1 MSMDGAA
8 AEEAAAR
15 FLVRHGLTIV
25 TRNYRCRFG
34 EIDVIANDGN
44 TMVFVEVK
52 ARSGKGFGGS
62 IYSITPAKQRK
73 LLAAA
78 QHYLASLGRE
88 PACRFD
94 AILFDGSGDPTWLR
108 NILEA

>member
-1 MSMDGAA
+1 MSIDGAA
-8 AEEAAAR
+8 AEAVAAR
-15 FLVRHGLTIV
+15 FLIRHGLKIV
-25 TRNYRCRFG
+25 ARNYRCRLG
-34 EIDVIANDGN
+34 EIDLIALDGN
-44 TMVFVEVK
+44 TLVFVEVK
-52 ARSGKGFGGS
+52 ARSGSGFGGS

-73 LLAAA
+73 LLATA

-94 AILFDGSGDPTWLR
+94 AVLFEGQGAPTWLR